1 MQQQILKSWK
11 DIAAY
16 LKVAVSTVQRWERD
30 LELPVRRAG
39 GKRGSAIMALPSE
52 IDDWLK
58 THLFMQG
65 REPALTN
72 SRPAPRDDSR
82 KLQEEVIITESLW
95 SRPSRPPDLSR
106 EIEAFRV
113 LGREMLTRDPPSVL
127 NSLIRHAI
135 NLCKAESA
143 GISLLEKRRAVNKY
157 SVGSQQPVP
166 LGPMSVVRLRG
177 ISALPAFAWSE
188 TVLNFSRIRSG
199 TTPTSTAYCRW
210 QNFF

>member
-95 SRPSRPPDLSR
+95 SRPSRPARPQSGNRGLPRDGARDVDPGSTQCS
-106 EIEAFRV
+106 EQSDQ
-113 LGREMLTRDPPSVL
+113 TR
-127 NSLIRHAI
+127 
-135 NLCKAESA
+135 
-143 GISLLEKRRAVNKY
+143 NK
-157 SVGSQQPVP
+157 PVQ
-166 LGPMSVVRLRG
+166 GGV
-177 ISALPAFAWSE
+177 
-188 TVLNFSRIRSG
+188 SG
-199 TTPTSTAYCRW
+199 
-210 QNFF
+210 N